1 MLMDT
6 PDAATV
12 LADALASG
20 DGDAVFAALHDMLLF
35 KSVKPLAPADLDA
48 VAGVIG
54 RGGRAAETA
63 LQVLYVAAVREGTL
77 PAEREA
83 AAGRV
88 RAFLEGA
95 CDDPEGRAAVRHA
108 IVLLACMDD
117 PAVIRQLAYDAP
129 HFDGERVR
137 KEDYLHPAM
146 AKMLRRHDA
155 DLAALQASLG
165 ETRSAADL
173 GEVREYGRD
182 PAAYEERVRRA
193 QEDEVEV
200 L

>member
-1 MLMDT
+1 MTRDDAH
-6 PDAATV
+6 PDLNAALLSRDEEAV
-12 LADALASG
+12 LT
-20 DGDAVFAALHDMLLF
+20 ALHDLLLYRG
-35 KSVKPLAPADLDA
+35 VYPPAPVDLNA
-48 VAGVIG
+48 IAGVMD

-108 IVLLACMDD
+108 VGILAVMGD

-129 HFDGERVR
+129 RFDGERVR

-146 AKMLRRHDA
+146 AKMIRRYDA

-165 ETRSAADL
+165 ETRAAADL